1 MKAGLTPE
9 LWRTLS
15 PFLDQLLLLEPIAQQ
30 AWLDE
35 LRPKD
40 PILAA
45 QLTAML
51 EEHRAL
57 SEERFLES
65 GPEFPEPSA
74 TAGQALGAYRLIE
87 PIGIGGMGTVW
98 LAARGDGLFNRLVA
112 VKLPNI
118 SLRGHAEERFR
129 REGNIVGRLAHP
141 HIAQLIDAGLT
152 DTGRPYLV
160 LEYVKG
166 EPVDEYCN
174 ARSLGVEDRL
184 HLFLDVL
191 AAVAHAHANLVVHR
205 DLKPSNV
212 LVTAEGEVKLLDF
225 GVAKLLEEEVAAA
238 QATPLTRDAG
248 VALTPEF
255 AAPEQFTGGFVT
267 TATDIYALGVLLYS
281 LLTGRHPAGMA
292 CSSPADLVRAA
303 VEREATRPSEW
314 VRPQSSELEDAR
326 LKAAERGTTPERLR
340 RRLQGDL
347 DTIVLKALKKNPAE
361 RYASA
366 HAFADDLRR
375 YLAHEPIAARPDSLS
390 YRARRFMRRH
400 RVPVALSVLASGAL
414 VAGVAATLMQ
424 ARTAGQEREFALRQL
439 ARAEAVNELNQF
451 VLSDAAPSGQPFTVT
466 ELLARAEE
474 IVARQGGGELQR
486 VELMI
491 AIGRQ
496 YWSHDLNDRA
506 RNVLLEARTRAQG
519 LADPSTSARAA
530 CALASV
536 LARGED
542 LDEAERLYQEGL
554 AALPDGPQFALDR
567 VFCLQCGSEV
577 ARDRGVFRDAVAR
590 AKEAQRAQ
598 RDSPFRT
605 ELQELGL
612 LMELAES
619 YRVAGELHLAS
630 ATFRQAAARLSEL
643 GRDNTEKAGT
653 LFNNWGV
660 ALSFLGQPLEAEQ
673 VLRRAI
679 AISSDDRGEES
690 VSPMLLVNY
699 SRALRHLGRPAEAI
713 DYAARGYAKGQQVEH
728 QVVMNQALLE
738 LARDYLD
745 ENDFGQAERMLDE
758 VEPKLR
764 AALPPHHLAFAGLA
778 LERSRVIQGHG
789 DLLTAL
795 GVADQAALM
804 LEANVGAGSEYLP
817 PFLLRRAELRRE
829 LGDLEQAADDIERA
843 LRIWRDTTP
852 PDTTS
857 SNLGRAWLALGLV
870 RRAQSRFAEARG
882 AFQTALSHL
891 ESAAGAD
898 HPDTERCRIA
908 IAELVASQGG

>member
-9 LWRTLS
+9 LWHTLS
-15 PFLDQLLLLEPIAQQ
+15 PYLDQLLDLEPAARQ

-35 LRPKD
+35 LQLKNPG
-40 PILAA
+40 LAE
-45 QLTAML
+45 QLAVLL
-51 EEHRAL
+51 EEHYL
-57 SEERFLES
+57 LCEEGFLEA
-65 GPEFPEPSA
+65 GPEFPEPLA
-74 TAGQALGAYRLIE
+74 AAGETLGTYRLIE

-98 LAARGDGLFNRLVA
+98 LAARGDGRFERQVA
-112 VKLPNI
+112 VKFPNI

-129 REGNIVGRLAHP
+129 REGTIVGRLAHP

-166 EPVDEYCN
+166 VPIDEYCN
-174 ARSLGVEDRL
+174 AHLLGVEARL
-184 HLFLDVL
+184 RLFLDVL

-212 LVTAEGEVKLLDF
+212 LVTANGDVKLLDF
-225 GVAKLLEEEVAAA
+225 GVAKLLEEEFAAA
-238 QATPLTRDAG
+238 QATALTREAG

-281 LLTGRHPAGMA
+281 LLTGRHPAGTA
-292 CSSPADLVRAA
+292 CSSPADLVRAV
-303 VEREATRPSEW
+303 VERDATRPSEW
-314 VRPQSSELEDAR
+314 ARPQPSEPEAAR
-326 LKAAERGTTPERLR
+326 QKAAERATTPERLQ
-340 RRLQGDL
+340 RRLRGDL
-347 DTIVLKALKKNPAE
+347 DTVVLKALKKDPAE

-366 HAFADDLRR
+366 HAFADDLRK
-375 YLAHEPIAARPDSLS
+375 YLSHEPIAARPDSLP
-390 YRARRFMRRH
+390 YRTTRFVRRN
-400 RVPVALSVLASGAL
+400 RVPVALGVLASVAVL
-414 VAGVAATLMQ
+414 AGVSATLMQ
-424 ARTAGQEREFALRQL
+424 ARTASAEREFALRQL

-474 IVARQGGGELQR
+474 IVARQGGGELHR

-506 RNVLLEARTRAQG
+506 RTVLLEARTRAQG

-542 LDEAERLYQEGL
+542 LDEAERLYQEGV

-567 VFCLQCGSEV
+567 MFCLQCGSEV
-577 ARDRGVFRDAVAR
+577 ARDRGVSRDAVAR
-590 AKEAQRAQ
+590 AEEAQRAQ

-605 ELQELGL
+605 DLQELGL

-619 YRVAGELHLAS
+619 YRVAGDLHLAS
-630 ATFRQAAARLSEL
+630 ATFRQAATRLSEL

-679 AISSDDRGEES
+679 AISSDDRGEEA

-713 DYAARGYAKGQQVEH
+713 DYAARAYEKGQQVEH

-745 ENDFGQAERMLDE
+745 QHDFGQAERMLDE

-789 DLLTAL
+789 DLPTAL
-795 GVADQAALM
+795 AVADRAALM
-804 LEANVGAGSEYLP
+804 LEANVPAGSAFLP
-817 PFLLRRAELRRE
+817 PFLLRRAELRQE
-829 LGDLEQAADDIERA
+829 LGHLEEAAEDIERA
-843 LRIWRDTTP
+843 LRIWGDTMP

-857 SNLGRAWLALGLV
+857 SNLGRAWLAFGLL
-870 RRAQSRFAEARG
+870 RRTQARFAEARV
-882 AFQTALSHL
+882 AFQTALSHF
-891 ESAAGAD
+891 ESAAGPA
-898 HPDTERCRIA
+898 HPDSERCRTA
-908 IAELVASQGG
+908 IAELVGAYGG